1 MLNSKYLINS
11 RIKINRLIINNMYI
25 IKAVSHVMC
34 IVNHDNY
41 YRSIRLVDYCLLIKN
56 HINI

>member
-1 MLNSKYLINS
+1 
-11 RIKINRLIINNMYI
+11 MYI

-56 HINI
+56 HVNNLKINLKS

>member
-34 IVNHDNY
+34 I
-41 YRSIRLVDYCLLIKN
+41 LIMT
-56 HINI
+56 ITIDLSD